1 MLKYGFTE
9 GRRDALSE
17 ISITFVHFSA
27 AMVSLE
33 EIKRPLRKEF
43 DEYGEF
49 MKRALSSD
57 NTFVTSVMDYI
68 VSSHGKGIRP
78 LLVFLCAGIH
88 SQYGVGKRAYLAAML
103 VEMIHNA
110 SLVHDD
116 VVDDSDTRHGKPTVH
131 TRWNSRVSVLS
142 GDYILARSFSLGM
155 QSAQFDI
162 VSYITAGIA
171 EIVEGELIQSEC
183 NEKRTMTRE
192 DYLNIIFKKTAT
204 LLGVSCGSGAMAAGA
219 RPVQVGIA
227 RQIGINLGMAFQIR
241 DDILDYA
248 PSGQTG
254 KSSCADLREG
264 KVTLPL
270 IAILER
276 SSQQERDRIMKVLD
290 RAAGDSAMVDEIA
303 GFVRAEG
310 GLEAAQ
316 AVMHEYI
323 DRARGIIMSYP
334 DSVYRHSL
342 ELLCDYIGAR
352 ER

>member
-1 MLKYGFTE
+1 MT
-9 GRRDALSE
+9 
-17 ISITFVHFSA
+17 
-27 AMVSLE
+27 SLE
-33 EIKRPLRKEF
+33 EIKKPLAKEF
-43 DEYGEF
+43 EEYGQF
-49 MKRALSSD
+49 VKRALSSD
-57 NTFVTSVMDYI
+57 SVFVSSVMEYI
-68 VSSHGKGIRP
+68 VSAGGKGIRP
-78 LLVFLCAGIH
+78 LLVFLCCGIN
-88 SQYGVGKRAYLAAML
+88 SSYGVSKRAYLAAMM

-131 TRWNSRVSVLS
+131 NRWDSRVSVLA
-142 GDYILARSFSLGM
+142 GDYILARTFSLGM

-183 NEKRTMTRE
+183 NEKGDITRR

-219 RPVQVGIA
+219 GPTQVGIA
-227 RQIGINLGMAFQIR
+227 RQVGINLGMAFQIK

-248 PSGQTG
+248 PSVQTG

-276 SSQQERDRIMKVLD
+276 MGEEGRGRIMERLGSVASD
-290 RAAGDSAMVDEIA
+290 PTAVSEIA
-303 GFVRAEG
+303 DFVHSEG
-310 GLEAAQ
+310 GLAA
-316 AVMHEYI
+316 AATVMEEYL
-323 DRARGIIMSYP
+323 DRARGIIVSYP
-334 DSVYRHSL
+334 ESPYRHSL
-342 ELLCDYIGAR
+342 ELLCDYIGSR
-352 ER
+352 EK